1 MIFRFEEKALK
12 WMSDHIFPIVFGAA
26 FIVSIII
33 RLALKD
39 VVTSDAT
46 ECLIPWY
53 EAIKSNGGILGLG
66 KPIEGLNYS
75 FTYQFFIAIMTY
87 LPIKSLY
94 AYKILSVIFDY
105 LLAGAVA
112 YTVFDI
118 TNAHKAEKALIA
130 FVLTACSPV
139 VFMDS
144 AAWAQ
149 CDSIYA
155 FWVILALIFLTKER
169 YARAFVFYGIAFA
182 FKFQAVFALPFFLF
196 YYFYKRRYSILYFA
210 IIPAMMTLLSL
221 PSLVQGRTISEMIH
235 IYTDNTSLHQ
245 SLSNGYPTFWRIL
258 SDGTNPVNV
267 LLANNPDY
275 AGLDAYGILKH
286 AAMAFTVVILGML
299 VFSWI
304 RHRVQFTKQNI
315 LIMAFLMTYTTIFF
329 LPAMH
334 ERYGFCYEIM
344 AIAIAFM
351 VIKTAPLAIGLIC
364 LSLTTYGGFLFNN
377 TPNEWLLAV
386 INLALYAGYMYILS
400 KALINNEHF

>member
-210 IIPAMMTLLSL
+210 IIPTMMILLSL
-221 PSLVQGRTISEMIH
+221 PSLIQGRTIS
-235 IYTDNTSLHQ
+235 
-245 SLSNGYPTFWRIL
+245 
-258 SDGTNPVNV
+258 
-267 LLANNPDY
+267 
-275 AGLDAYGILKH
+275 
-286 AAMAFTVVILGML
+286 
-299 VFSWI
+299 
-304 RHRVQFTKQNI
+304 
-315 LIMAFLMTYTTIFF
+315 
-329 LPAMH
+329 
-334 ERYGFCYEIM
+334 
-344 AIAIAFM
+344 
-351 VIKTAPLAIGLIC
+351 
-364 LSLTTYGGFLFNN
+364 
-377 TPNEWLLAV
+377 
-386 INLALYAGYMYILS
+386 
-400 KALINNEHF
+400 